1 MRIIRFNSFLRE
13 KVNVVNKTLRQ
24 IFEEDLPDIIEIDIN
39 LLIRILEIAREDIDS
54 DDDLHEMVE
63 RIRRAALNVGTL
75 TIDDIERIEK

>member
-13 KVNVVNKTLRQ
+13 KVNVANKTLRQ